1 VRQDEI
7 RFRTVVALRFGHASS
22 DEGVLSQDAVRAAFN
37 SPFRP
42 FVLASTS
49 IGQEGLDFHPWC
61 HRLVH
66 WNLPGN
72 PVDLEQREGRVHRYK
87 GHAVRRNVADKYRD
101 AALAGWRP
109 GGCLW
114 TAIFN
119 LASSEARA
127 QGASDLVPY
136 WIAAG
141 DHKVQRRVPM
151 LPYTRE
157 VEGFKR
163 LKRQLAAYRVVF
175 GQPRQE
181 ELVTLLDRAD
191 IDVAEL
197 RKWAVDLAP

>member
-1 VRQDEI
+1 VKQEEI
-7 RFRTVVALRFGHASS
+7 RLRTVVALRFGHASS
-22 DEGVLSQDAVRAAFN
+22 DEGVISQDVVRAAFN

-49 IGQEGLDFHPWC
+49 VGQEGLDFHPWC

-87 GHAVRRNVADKYRD
+87 GHAVRRNVAHSHQDS
-101 AALAGWRP
+101 ALAAWRP
-109 GGCLW
+109 GTCLW
-114 TAIFN
+114 TEMFEI
-119 LASSEARA
+119 ASDSARA

-136 WIAAG
+136 WIAEG
-141 DHKVQRRVPM
+141 PNKVQRRVPL

-157 VEGFKR
+157 VEGFQR

-181 ELVTLLDRAD
+181 ELVTLLERAD
-191 IDVAEL
+191 IDVVEL
-197 RKWAVDLAP
+197 RRWAIDLTP